1 MIGFVFKNSCSP
13 DSVRLLKPFARF
25 LHAHIHKRQQVAM
38 GKVSRAST
46 PKEEECSTAV
56 AEKDPLEGWEVFKGW
71 EILDSRDIVVSF
83 CAPSPGQKFNQIAVA
98 DRRFNTTWRRQWY
111 QLCTKMLRNA
121 IRWLHPCC
129 PRCTGGESTLL
140 LVDLED
146 VFNTGYA
153 AAEATRRKIRAA
165 AGEIAARRLD
175 EMVAEELAERT
186 ARAALHINQCM
197 PMYHMTN
204 GRFANNVPRTPRGPR
219 GSRGPCWCA
228 PHCGRCRPRSP
239 DSESTDYLQ
248 RRPQTPDSESTED
261 EPPVERSDEGSGD

>member
-13 DSVRLLKPFARF
+13 DSVSLLKPFARF

-71 EILDSRDIVVSF
+71 DMPDIRDIVVSF

-219 GSRGPCWCA
+219 GWCGPCWCA
-228 PHCGRCRPRSP
+228 PHCGRCRPQSP
-239 DSESTDYLQ
+239 DSESIDHEP
-248 RRPQTPDSESTED
+248 RRPQTPDSESTD
-261 EPPVERSDEGSGD
+261 YEPPAERSDEGSDD